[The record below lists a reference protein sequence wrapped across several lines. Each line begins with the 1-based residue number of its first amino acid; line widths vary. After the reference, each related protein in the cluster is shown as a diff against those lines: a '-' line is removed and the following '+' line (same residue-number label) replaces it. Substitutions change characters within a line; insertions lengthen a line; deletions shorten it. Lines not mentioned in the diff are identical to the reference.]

1 MKLILTSIVS
11 FLFISASI
19 GCELPKP
26 TKAWLGANSKFSK
39 NVETGKC
46 ALDYALA
53 DLSVKERQVIAKLI
67 AKTYKYDNIDTP
79 NAWTK
84 FPGF

>member
-1 MKLILTSIVS
+1 MKIALATIVS

-26 TKAWLGANSKFSK
+26 AKAWLGTNSKFSK
-39 NVETGKC
+39 NVEAGKC

-53 DLSVKERQVIAKLI
+53 DLTVKERRVVANIIAN
-67 AKTYKYDNIDTP
+67 TYKYDTQDQVLV
-79 NAWTK
+79 
-84 FPGF
+84 PGF

>member
-1 MKLILTSIVS
+1 MKIILATIVS
-11 FLFISASI
+11 FMFISASI

-26 TKAWLGANSKFSK
+26 TKAWLGTNSKFSK

-53 DLSVKERQVIAKLI
+53 DLSVKERQVIAKII
-67 AKTYKYDNIDTP
+67 AKSYKYDNIDNP
-79 NAWTK
+79 NVWTQ

>member
-1 MKLILTSIVS
+1 MKIVLATIVS

-26 TKAWLGANSKFSK
+26 TKAWLGTNSKFSK

-53 DLSVKERQVIAKLI
+53 DLTVKERQVIAKLI
-67 AKTYKYDNIDTP
+67 AGAYKYDTIDKP
-79 NAWTK
+79 LV
-84 FPGF
+84 PGF

>member
-1 MKLILTSIVS
+1 MKIILATIVS
-11 FLFISASI
+11 FMFISASI

-26 TKAWLGANSKFSK
+26 TKAWLGINSKFSK

-46 ALDYALA
+46 ALDFALA
-53 DLSVKERQVIAKLI
+53 DLSVKERQVIAKII
-67 AKTYKYDNIDTP
+67 AKSYKYDNIDNP
-79 NAWTK
+79 NVWTQ